1 MNNVLD
7 KLKNTRLLAAIGI
20 AGLILGTMLSY
31 VSYSLWGY
39 SYEISLWDYWEG
51 KIILIIAIANLLFIF
66 KDFVEKYIPSLFN
79 TSIGQKIADIK
90 SPKASLVPTILAA
103 AFALYLTLKLDVD
116 FSNYSLGFY
125 SLWIGVICLVA
136 YAIIHKNNDEFQMKM

>member
-7 KLKNTRLLAAIGI
+7 KLKNTRILAIIGI
-20 AGLILGTMLSY
+20 AGLILGTMFSY
-31 VSYSLWGY
+31 VSYDIFGY
-39 SYEISLWDYWEG
+39 NYDIALWDYWEG
-51 KIILIIAIANLLFIF
+51 KIVLLMAIANLLFIF

-79 TSIGQKIADIK
+79 TNIGKKIKDINN
-90 SPKASLVPTILAA
+90 PKASLVPTILVA

-136 YAIIHKNNDEFQMKM
+136 YAILHKNNDEFQMRM